1 MAIGFR
7 VVRFLGEAVLR
18 LLNFTRCVDEPTG
31 FTFWWHR
38 VPRTARAEA
47 GEEVERRAL
56 VLISGLGHG
65 QALYPH
71 HAYAFTH
78 DPAFLAHYTDIIMA
92 ELPGVSGDTVPLRAA
107 STYPTARETV
117 AAFERFAGRVLG
129 LESMDCVAHSGGA
142 FVPSFA
148 SRYAPQLFGK
158 VVYAEAPSVFF
169 THGSKA
175 WPALFTR
182 FTMRRLAWSFLTL
195 DVDAIANWVV
205 MSEVHHQ
212 HFIKNATWFMECCHR
227 EASGLGERA
236 MLIMGTDDDKVDGL
250 MTAEYFAA
258 NHPDVRVHCMQ
269 GWRHGAYWDPT
280 NLKTV
285 MKLNREFLCGTS
297 HGSPT
302 TVRAQ
307 LGAQDERTAL

>member
-1 MAIGFR
+1 M
-7 VVRFLGEAVLR
+7 
-18 LLNFTRCVDEPTG
+18 
-31 FTFWWHR
+31 
-38 VPRTARAEA
+38 
-47 GEEVERRAL
+47 
-56 VLISGLGHG
+56 
-65 QALYPH
+65 
-71 HAYAFTH
+71 
-78 DPAFLAHYTDIIMA
+78 
-92 ELPGVSGDTVPLRAA
+92 
-107 STYPTARETV
+107 
-117 AAFERFAGRVLG
+117 
-129 LESMDCVAHSGGA
+129 
-142 FVPSFA
+142 
-148 SRYAPQLFGK
+148 
-158 VVYAEAPSVFF
+158 FF

-182 FTMRRLAWSFLTL
+182 FTMRRLAWSFLAL

-258 NHPDVRVHCMQ
+258 NHPDVRVHCT
-269 GWRHGAYWDPT
+269 HPT

-307 LGAQDERTAL
+307 LGARDERTACRIWMVLFMLGLGGACRRRQERLRCMQLQAGDRLRCAFIVQ